1 MSEHDIFYKHM
12 YYFLAYIKTMKD
24 CFDMT
29 PTYIIL
35 LLLEY
40 FIMYFSI
47 SRYVSKHIIPVAIIV
62 YVYILTLYS
71 YYYSISIVQNTFD
84 ALYVFQIQI
93 YYVILICFYINI
105 VNVFCYRQYNY
116 YNHVSQRN
124 VGSYH

>member
-1 MSEHDIFYKHM
+1 M

-24 CFDMT
+24 CLDMT

-84 ALYVFQIQI
+84 ALYVFEIEI
-93 YYVILICFYINI
+93 YHVILICFYINI
-105 VNVFCYRQYNY
+105 VNVFCYYRQYNY
-116 YNHVSQRN
+116 YNHVSQRD